1 MGLPTA
7 RLGLPTAV
15 GLRGCWRATPAVPPA
30 QRRPHGPGVSPAVRG
45 RYGARGW
52 RQGGTPGRPKLLRG
66 AVRWGLEAR
75 PRPKVAATSRS
86 FYAVGLILRI
96 RGRHNVPICYIQ
108 YRIHT
113 LDSST
118 CGRQFWS
125 PTPLTK
131 TVVVIQVAG
140 CVSHRAPALPRPLR
154 VAGDAPLGGARD
166 AGSSAR
172 RAGVEAAANDEF
184 NDRADP
190 HWFESPSVG
199 FPARAGATAAAAAAW
214 SARATP
220 NTPAVGFRAKSTS
233 LRAISRAE
241 SCPVGWITRCPSPL
255 ARARSALDAPTIPVF
270 VAPSARAP
278 VPMLRARAQSH
289 VRAPWLPLRVHGP
302 VSPCRRAPGSPRGA
316 PAARPSS
323 ARAILAVLPLPD
335 LHPDPACPGLLCPR
349 HHHRPWPALCVS
361 LPAPH
366 TLLPALPASRPA
378 SLRPTPARTAPLPG
392 RLKRSVGSQV
402 ERE

>member
-1 MGLPTA
+1 MPPSRRPGTPPGNGGHLAPSCSPHGPAQPARRGAWACRRRGWACRPRLVSGAAGEPHQLSHQPKGGPTA
-7 RLGLPTAV
+7 R
-15 GLRGCWRATPAVPPA
+15 GCPQLSGGGMARA
-30 QRRPHGPGVSPAVRG
+30 G
-45 RYGARGW
+45 GARGA
-52 RQGGTPGRPKLLRG
+52 PGRPKLLRG

-172 RAGVEAAANDEF
+172 RAGVEA
-184 NDRADP
+184 
-190 HWFESPSVG
+190 
-199 FPARAGATAAAAAAW
+199 
-214 SARATP
+214 
-220 NTPAVGFRAKSTS
+220 
-233 LRAISRAE
+233 
-241 SCPVGWITRCPSPL
+241 
-255 ARARSALDAPTIPVF
+255 RS
-270 VAPSARAP
+270 
-278 VPMLRARAQSH
+278 Q
-289 VRAPWLPLRVHGP
+289 
-302 VSPCRRAPGSPRGA
+302 RRIQRPGR
-316 PAARPSS
+316 
-323 ARAILAVLPLPD
+323 
-335 LHPDPACPGLLCPR
+335 
-349 HHHRPWPALCVS
+349 PALV
-361 LPAPH
+361 
-366 TLLPALPASRPA
+366 
-378 SLRPTPARTAPLPG
+378 
-392 RLKRSVGSQV
+392 
-402 ERE
+402 